1 MTTGI
6 AHGHAGE
13 ILQGAVERGGTVRR
27 VLVSLPAPELLSR
40 AVFHAL
46 PFGGLRVY
54 PVWKRKAL
62 RAAELAFKELGCPAQ
77 SGVIELSSRIPV
89 CHGLGSSTSDCVAAI
104 RAIAAHCGTVCAPET
119 IAAIAQQAEQSC
131 DATMFDD
138 CVVAFLH
145 CEGQVLEVLGS
156 TLPRMRMLVAEP
168 PSPAELIPTDSLRR
182 PQYSVTQIHHF
193 DRLLARLRAGLGAG
207 DASAV
212 GAVATASA
220 EMSQSF
226 LPKPH
231 FDTIAA
237 IGVRTRALGV
247 AAAHSG
253 TVLSLLFTENA
264 KEQIAEARALLRA
277 GHLEGVRGLRTWL
290 HAIE

>member
-13 ILQGAVERGGTVRR
+13 ILQGSVERAGKVRR

-54 PVWKRKAL
+54 PVWKWKAR
-62 RAAELAFKELGCPAQ
+62 RAAELTLKTLGCLAQ
-77 SGVIELSSRIPV
+77 SGIVELSSRIPA
-89 CHGLGSSTSDCVAAI
+89 CCGLGSSTSDCVAAI
-104 RAIAAHCGTVCAPET
+104 RAIAAHCETVCSPET
-119 IAAIAQQAEQSC
+119 IGEIAHQAEQSS

-156 TLPRMRMLVAEP
+156 ALPRMRMLVAQP
-168 PSPAELIPTDSLRR
+168 YGPAELVSTDSLCR
-182 PQYSVTQIHHF
+182 PQYSATQMDRF
-193 DRLLARLRAGLGAG
+193 DRLLARLRAGLGTG
-207 DASAV
+207 DASVV

-220 EMSQSF
+220 EMNQSF

-231 FDTIAA
+231 FDAIAS
-237 IGVRTRALGV
+237 IGLRTHALGV

-253 TVLSLLFTENA
+253 TVLSLLFAEKA
-264 KEQIAEARALLRA
+264 EEQIADACALLKATR
-277 GHLEGVRGLRTWL
+277 LNGVRGLRTWSD
-290 HAIE
+290 AIK